1 MGLRKGVRRMQVT
14 VNGDTLELDSGIT
27 VAGLLLKL
35 NITSQAIAVELDR
48 EIIDKDK
55 FDETELK
62 PGSVVEI
69 VQFMGG
75 G

>member
-1 MGLRKGVRRMQVT
+1 MQVT
-14 VNGDTLELDSGIT
+14 VNGEAMELYPGTSLAVMLEQ
-27 VAGLLLKL
+27 L
-35 NITSQAIAVELDR
+35 NIKAGAIVVELDR
-48 EIIDKDK
+48 EIINK
-55 FDETELK
+55 EHYSQVELK

>member
-1 MGLRKGVRRMQVT
+1 MVQVT
-14 VNGDTLELDSGIT
+14 VNGETFELDSGIT
-27 VAGLLLKL
+27 VAGLLRQLEIKP
-35 NITSQAIAVELDR
+35 QAIVVELDR
-48 EIIDKDK
+48 EIIDKEK
-55 FDETELK
+55 FDQTELK